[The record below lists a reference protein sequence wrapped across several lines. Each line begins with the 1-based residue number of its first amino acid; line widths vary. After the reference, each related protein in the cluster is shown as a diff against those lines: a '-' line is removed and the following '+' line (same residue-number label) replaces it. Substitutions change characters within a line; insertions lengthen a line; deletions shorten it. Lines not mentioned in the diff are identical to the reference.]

1 MVIIL
6 TIQDNK
12 GNVTREVGGEEEEK
26 MKHKRRRRRRVG
38 EEQEKI
44 TKVHD

>member
-6 TIQDNK
+6 TIQDNE
-12 GNVTREVGGEEEEK
+12 GNVTRGVGGEEEEK